1 MIVGVA
7 QIFALA
13 AAQKFGGAVGYNL
26 VDVHICG
33 CARSALYA
41 VRDKAVVEFAR
52 QSLVAGGDNRL
63 PPMVREIRPDCML
76 VIAAA
81 FLIFIM
87 L

>member
-7 QIFALA
+7 QIFTLA

-52 QSLVAGGDNRL
+52 QSLVAGGEIAS
-63 PPMVREIRPDCML
+63 PMVREIRPDCML
-76 VIAAA
+76 VIARP
-81 FLIFIM
+81 F
-87 L
+87 